1 MGGGGCGG
9 GGEMQAAQAFDRYGP
24 GQDYGG
30 GVVSW
35 LFVFPSLVGGGG
47 GDVLL
52 L

>member
-1 MGGGGCGG
+1 MVV
-9 GGEMQAAQAFDRYGP
+9 AIVV
-24 GQDYGG
+24 GG